1 MAIKPSPSAALFE
14 VNSPMKQIEVY
25 TDGSCLGNPGPGGW
39 AVILVHGD
47 HERVLTGSEAHTTNN
62 RMELQAVL
70 EAMRALKQPCR
81 VAICTDSQLVIGWL
95 HQGWKRRKPELAAM
109 CQEIEAF
116 VASGGHVLDFDW
128 VRGHN
133 GHGYNERVD
142 RLARDAARGLAR
154 DGVRAVSQG

>member
-1 MAIKPSPSAALFE
+1 MAIKSSTSPTLFE
-14 VNSPMKQIEVY
+14 VSSPTKQIEVY

-39 AVILVHGD
+39 AAILVHGD
-47 HERVLTGSEAHTTNN
+47 HERVLIGSEAQTTNN

-70 EAMRALKQPCR
+70 EAVRALKQPCR

-95 HQGWKRRKPELAAM
+95 HQGWKRRNPELAAM
-109 CQEIEAF
+109 CLEIEAL

-133 GHGYNERVD
+133 GHAYNERVD
-142 RLARDAARGLAR
+142 RLARDAARGLVR
-154 DGVRAVSQG
+154 DATQAISQG